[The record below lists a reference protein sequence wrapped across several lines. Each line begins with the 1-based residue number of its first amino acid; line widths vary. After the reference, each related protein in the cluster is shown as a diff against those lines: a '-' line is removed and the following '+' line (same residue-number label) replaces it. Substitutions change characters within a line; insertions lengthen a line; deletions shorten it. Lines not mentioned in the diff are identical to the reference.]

1 MSDIGS
7 SAASQLRLAS
17 ELRRLRRRA
26 RLTGKNVATEL
37 GWSEAKLSRIENGQT
52 RVKIADLHQF
62 MDLYGVFGQDR
73 AALVALAEE
82 SRETD
87 VLAELE
93 GDVPE
98 GHRGILEAET
108 EAEAIWVWEPQIIP
122 GLLQIEN
129 YTRSLLGLW
138 SDIFAR
144 PVGEIE
150 RRLSTIQIR
159 RRVLARS
166 EPLEL
171 SFVIDESVLL
181 RAVASP
187 QVMREQLAHL
197 IENSERQNIELRVLP
212 LNGEKITVIGGFN
225 YFRFPRI
232 HGISRP
238 DTVAFEYMQGTTF
251 TESEL
256 DVNSYK
262 LAFSAMR
269 DMSLSQEDS
278 RGMLATVAHETWR

>member
-7 SAASQLRLAS
+7 SAARQLRLAS

-52 RVKIADLHQF
+52 RVKIADLNQF
-62 MDLYGVFGQDR
+62 MDLYGVPGSDR

-87 VLAELE
+87 ALAELE

-98 GHRGILEAET
+98 AHTQIIQAES
-108 EAEAIWVWEPQIIP
+108 EAEAVWIWEPQVVP
-122 GLLQIEN
+122 GLLQTED
-129 YTRSLLGLW
+129 YTRSLLSLLGGVL
-138 SDIFAR
+138 AK

-150 RRLSTIQIR
+150 RRVETRQLRQQVI
-159 RRVLARS
+159 ARS

-181 RAVASP
+181 RAFASP
-187 QVMREQLAHL
+187 EIMRSQLVHL
-197 IENSERQNIELRVLP
+197 IEMSKRPNIDLRMLA
-212 LNGEKITVIGGFN
+212 LNGRQIIGTGAFN
-225 YFRFPRI
+225 YFRFPKI

-238 DTVAFEYMQGTTF
+238 DTVAFEHMLGTVF
-251 TESEL
+251 VDSEL

-262 LAFSAMR
+262 LAFGAVR
-269 DMSLSQEDS
+269 ERSLSKEAS
-278 RGMLATVAHETWR
+278 RELLAAVANETWT